1 LLGIDHLLYI
11 IYNMLPS
18 PQKIKYASDLLEYHA
33 TGFRYPSFPK
43 EALQLEQWIR
53 EFELGFHSFHK
64 KEERQKLVDNVRLI
78 SKL

>member
-1 LLGIDHLLYI
+1 
-11 IYNMLPS
+11 MLPS

-43 EALQLEQWIR
+43 EALELEQWIQ
-53 EFELGFHSFHK
+53 EFELRFHSFYN
-64 KEERQKLVDNVRLI
+64 KEERQKLVENIRLV